1 MKFVSLLITA
11 SVSASDTFN
20 GATVSASDD
29 ILRNDPTNLLFYT
42 PTLISKR
49 NNAALLPA
57 AV

>member
-29 ILRNDPTNLLFYT
+29 IIRNDPTNLLYA

>member
-29 ILRNDPTNLLFYT
+29 IIRNDPTNPLYT

>member
-29 ILRNDPTNLLFYT
+29 IIRNDPTNLLYT
-42 PTLISKR
+42 PYLISKR